1 MTTINALSAGLE
13 IYAAVVLTVVLYSCL
28 SDSNTTS
35 KLDKYIVLMIES
47 AMLMMI
53 TDISTYFMEGVE
65 GAKFYLKAMIFM
77 SYVACQ
83 ASTVFFTYYIVNYLR
98 RKKEVDSWLI
108 YVTVGVSMLSCG
120 LWFISIFNGMFFCIG
135 ENVAVERGRLF
146 WISQILGIINLVI
159 DSVYAIARRRR
170 LGRRQLVLILVYT
183 MIPIVASPFSMRT
196 SSTPIYLAQ
205 SISILL
211 IFLMM
216 HQEENLKNAEQG
228 RELMKQR
235 AALANSRAKIM
246 MSQIQPHFLY
256 NTLNAIYFLIEKDP
270 QTAQKAVNDFS
281 EYLRMNIDTLSISE
295 PVEFEKELKHIE
307 TYLWIEKMRFDDE
320 LNIVYEIDT
329 KDFRIPAL
337 SIQSFVEN
345 AVKHGICK
353 RDEGGTLWLRTY
365 KNESGIIIEIEDNG
379 VGFDTTAKRN
389 EDGRSHVGVENSR
402 QRIETVVGGITDIKS
417 TIGVGTK
424 VTITIPNEEET
435 VAPGKVIICK

>member
-28 SDSNTTS
+28 SDSNAS
-35 KLDKYIVLMIES
+35 SQLDKYIVLMIES
-47 AMLMMI
+47 AMLMLI
-53 TDISTYFMEGVE
+53 TDVPTYFMEGVE
-65 GAKFYLKAMIFM
+65 GAEFYLQAMNFM
-77 SYVACQ
+77 SYAACQ

-98 RKKEVDSWLI
+98 RKTTMDKWLI
-108 YVTVGVSMLSCG
+108 YVTVGVSMLSCL
-120 LWFISIFNGMFFCIG
+120 LWFISIFNGMFFVIDS
-135 ENVAVERGRLF
+135 NIVIQPGRFF
-146 WISQILGIINLVI
+146 WISQILGIINLLI
-159 DSVYAIARRRR
+159 DSIYAIARHKR
-170 LGRRQLVLILVYT
+170 LGKRQFVLILVYT
-183 MIPIVASPFSMRT
+183 MIPIVATPFSMKT
-196 SSTPIYLAQ
+196 SSTPMYLAQ

-235 AALANSRAKIM
+235 AELANSRAKIM

-281 EYLRMNIDTLSISE
+281 EYLRMNLDTLSISE

-320 LNIVYEIDT
+320 LNIVYEIGT
-329 KDFRIPAL
+329 RDFRIPAL
-337 SIQSFVEN
+337 SIQPFVEN

-353 RDEGGTLWLRTY
+353 REDGGTLWLRTY
-365 KNESGIIIEIEDNG
+365 VNEVGTVIEIEDNG
-379 VGFDTTAKRN
+379 VGFDTSKPHRAD
-389 EDGRSHVGVENSR
+389 ERSHVGVENSR
-402 QRIETVVGGITDIKS
+402 QRIETVVGGIIEIESK
-417 TIGVGTK
+417 IGVGTK
-424 VTITIPNEEET
+424 VTITIPKEEEG
-435 VAPGKVIICK
+435 VVPGKVIICK